1 MRILWFFFATLAVV
15 MLFTIATADDGV
27 EDLEEDYL
35 DDGEQ
40 RSEKI
45 SASLKIRDERLK
57 NRTEI
62 IEEVTSMGMPGIE
75 KGAMAVREDVSET
88 SNRKNGTREL
98 VLPTNVSIASII
110 TGDAMDTE
118 EDIAE
123 ILPEA
128 QELRFQR
135 LGSRRRPFYRPS
147 LPRRPPTVN
156 RRNVFPEAPLRSSKR
171 PNRRPQEVKEARQPT
186 ENDCTFFTKTV
197 CLEAVNYPHE
207 AIMRSLRGNK
217 EMVLSLLTDY
227 SPQDGD
233 NDYAKVLP
241 VESHFENR
249 FENKYENNE
258 IKRRSDQSS
267 PFDNVEEGFTCPSQV
282 MYARPQLA
290 RAVSGVW
297 KYIVNTAEH
306 TQTLRLEK
314 CSSPKSSC
322 SFISENYRSSCMQ
335 VYNYHRLLTWDSSLG
350 LHMDIFKIPSCC
362 SCHVQGYAEL
372 YPPIQKDPRPTPV
385 ETFPGADF
393 ATEQGEDD
401 AFKRPTSYF
410 NKFKPSN
417 LDNNFGINTDL
428 PPYLEYPSDF
438 KDKFLVSPGIT
449 KNIAD
454 AGSSH
459 RPSFTLPAK
468 PNRQKKPNSS
478 ANARPYDK
486 LPQQHAPNTR
496 APGYKGPIVKAIKRP
511 GRPVRPYRREST
523 DDEADTSSAAI
534 HDGFDQQNDQET
546 DASTSLHNGAF
557 DDEYQEPNRRVNYN
571 YHPII
576 DFFKPEASRLQA
588 PEALST
594 QIATAESNTNGNSW
608 KPMISP

>member
-1 MRILWFFFATLAVV
+1 MKIPLIFLATLAVV
-15 MLFTIATADDGV
+15 ILFATARADDGG
-27 EDLEEDYL
+27 DIGADYF
-35 DDGEQ
+35 DGEEGN
-40 RSEKI
+40 SSKI
-45 SASLKIRDERLK
+45 SASLRISDGLFK
-57 NRTEI
+57 NRTEM
-62 IEEVTSMGMPGIE
+62 V
-75 KGAMAVREDVSET
+75 KGAVSTVVPSTEKEAIAARVDVPERS
-88 SNRKNGTREL
+88 SRGNSTREL
-98 VLPTNVSIASII
+98 ALPTDLSIARII
-110 TGDAMDTE
+110 TEDAPDTE

-123 ILPEA
+123 TLPEA

-135 LGSRRRPFYRPS
+135 PGTRRRPFYRPNP
-147 LPRRPPTVN
+147 PRRPPSVN
-156 RRNVFPEAPLRSSKR
+156 RRNVFPVEAPLRSSKR

-186 ENDCTFFTKTV
+186 ENDCTFFSKTV
-197 CLEAVNYPHE
+197 CLETVNYPHE

-217 EMVLSLLTDY
+217 EMASSLLTDY

-233 NDYAKVLP
+233 NDYLKASPL
-241 VESHFENR
+241 ESHFDNR

-258 IKRRSDQSS
+258 IKRRSDHSS

-372 YPPIQKDPRPTPV
+372 YPPIQKDPRPAP
-385 ETFPGADF
+385 EEKFPGADF

-401 AFKRPTSYF
+401 AFKRPTSYLT
-410 NKFKPSN
+410 KFKPSN
-417 LDNNFGINTDL
+417 LDNNF
-428 PPYLEYPSDF
+428 
-438 KDKFLVSPGIT
+438 VSSGGT
-449 KNIAD
+449 KHIAD

-459 RPSFTLPAK
+459 RPSFTLPGR
-468 PNRQKKPNSS
+468 PNRPKKPNSS

-496 APGYKGPIVKAIKRP
+496 APGYKGPVVKGMKRP
-511 GRPVRPYRREST
+511 GRPVRPYRRDST
-523 DDEADTSSAAI
+523 GDEEETSPAAI
-534 HDGFDQQNDQET
+534 QEGFDQQNDQET
-546 DASTSLHNGAF
+546 DASTRLHNGGF

-594 QIATAESNTNGNSW
+594 QPATAESNANGNSW